1 MRGLFAVLTALYLL
15 LSIPTTT
22 FAQRIVVSPLPS
34 VSPEASESA
43 SPSPSPEVTPS
54 PEPRVDIT
62 QQNEES
68 IGLLGRALRD
78 QKLGS
83 PWLNPMKYAI
93 RAAAAAGVPT
103 NTIVLLLLLPV
114 IAAVIAA
121 ARHIIGLR
129 GFGIS
134 FPAALSVVFLA
145 VGPVLGITLFSAMVL
160 FSTIARMGI
169 KKLKLQLQYLPKMA
183 LILWAVVIGVLGI
196 LFLAPIIQHPD
207 LTNVSIFPVLIL
219 ALLAED
225 FSKVQSGKSARTAID
240 KATETIVL
248 ALISYIILTLES
260 VRIFAITNPEI
271 LLFGVAV
278 ANYIVGRYVGLRFLE
293 YWRFR
298 KLIHS

>member
-1 MRGLFAVLTALYLL
+1 MRGLLVSIATLYFLLFLPQSVL
-15 LSIPTTT
+15 
-22 FAQRIVVSPLPS
+22 AQRIVVSPSPS
-34 VSPEASESA
+34 FEATESA
-43 SPSPSPEVTPS
+43 SPSPTPETTPS

-62 QQNEES
+62 QTTEEAVGS
-68 IGLLGRALRD
+68 LEASLRD
-78 QKLGS
+78 QNIGTFA
-83 PWLNPMKYAI
+83 LNPIKHAI
-93 RAAAAAGVPT
+93 RSSVEAGVPA

-129 GFGIS
+129 GFGIF
-134 FPAALSVVFLA
+134 FPAALAVVFLA
-145 VGPVLGITLFSAMVL
+145 IGPVLGITLFSAIVL
-160 FSTIARMGI
+160 FSTLARMI
-169 KKLKLQLQYLPKMA
+169 MKKLRMKLQYLPKMA

-196 LFLAPIIQHPD
+196 LFLAPVIRHPD
-207 LTNVSIFPVLIL
+207 LTNVSIFPVLLL

-248 ALISYIILTLES
+248 GLVSYAILTLES

-271 LLFGVAV
+271 LLIAVAI
-278 ANYIVGRYVGLRFLE
+278 ANYIVGKYVGLRFLE

-298 KLIHS
+298 KLINT

>member
-1 MRGLFAVLTALYLL
+1 MKSLATITLALTMAL
-15 LSIPTTT
+15 SMAGSVN
-22 FAQRIVVSPLPS
+22 AQRVTISPSPM

-43 SPSPSPEVTPS
+43 SPSPSPEPTPS

-62 QQNEES
+62 QNTEES
-68 IGLLGRALRD
+68 IGPLGSALRD
-78 QKLGS
+78 QQLGS
-83 PWLNPMKYAI
+83 PWLNPLKYAI
-93 RAAAAAGVPT
+93 RAAAEAGVPT
-103 NTIVLLLLLPV
+103 NTMVLLLLLPV

-160 FSTIARMGI
+160 FSTAARMGI

-248 ALISYIILTLES
+248 ALVSYLILTLES
-260 VRIFAITNPEI
+260 VRVFAITNPEI
-271 LLFGVAV
+271 LLIAV
-278 ANYIVGRYVGLRFLE
+278 AIINYLVGRYVGLRFLE